1 LPGGVGKFKRAKRQP
16 TLFRADACGYG
27 ALILSGSSR
36 SSRFQ
41 QEKRMAYRVEIN
53 GEVRELDVPA
63 EMPLL
68 WALRNELGMVGT
80 KFGCGIGACG
90 ACTVHVDGVAARSCS
105 LQVGSIGNRK
115 VTTIEALADSEI
127 GRALQAAWL
136 EEDVM
141 QCGYCQA
148 GQLMSASSLLARNP
162 KPSTAQIDQAMAG
175 NICRCACYT
184 RIRDAIVMAANGET
198 ANA

>member
-1 LPGGVGKFKRAKRQP
+1 
-16 TLFRADACGYG
+16 
-27 ALILSGSSR
+27 
-36 SSRFQ
+36 
-41 QEKRMAYRVEIN
+41 MAYRVEIN
-53 GEVRELDVPA
+53 GEARELDVPG

-80 KFGCGIGACG
+80 KFGCGMALCG

-105 LQVGSIGNRK
+105 VPVSTLAGKK
-115 VTTIEALADSEI
+115 VTTIEALAESPI
-127 GRALQAAWL
+127 GRALQQAWV

-148 GQLMSASSLLARNP
+148 GQLMNASALLARNP
-162 KPSTAQIDQAMAG
+162 QPSAQQIDSAMAG

-184 RIRDAIVMAANGET
+184 RIRDAIAMVAEKGT
-198 ANA
+198 ADA

>member
-1 LPGGVGKFKRAKRQP
+1 MVL
-16 TLFRADACGYG
+16 TLSG
-27 ALILSGSSR
+27 ALDRDRLRETS
-36 SSRFQ
+36 
-41 QEKRMAYRVEIN
+41 MAYRVDIN
-53 GEVRELDVPA
+53 GEARELDVPA

-90 ACTVHVDGVAARSCS
+90 ACTVHVDGVATRSCS
-105 LQVGSIGNRK
+105 APVGSLVGKK
-115 VTTIEALADSEI
+115 VTTIEALAESPV

-136 EEDVM
+136 DEDVM

-148 GQLMSASSLLARNP
+148 GQLMNASALLAHNP
-162 KPSTAQIDQAMAG
+162 KPSSDQIESAMAG

-184 RIRDAIVMAANGET
+184 RIHDAIAMVVEKGT